1 MFAHLRFRRIVVV
14 GLLGLA
20 GAVAC
25 APATT
30 PTAPPP
36 SPTVPQAPTAAP
48 PTVAPT
54 AAPTATSTAGPAA
67 AEPVTL
73 QMVRVD
79 KLGSILADGKGLTL
93 YLFTKD
99 TRDTSNCYDQCASA
113 WPPLVAAGQPVL
125 QAGVDP
131 ALVGTTPRTDGT
143 IQVTY
148 NGWPLYYYFE
158 DANAGDALGQATNSV
173 WWVVSGE
180 GNPVKDAEPEKKPTE
195 GYDTGY

>member
-1 MFAHLRFRRIVVV
+1 MFAHLRIRRIVVI

-20 GAVAC
+20 GAAAC
-25 APATT
+25 APAAA
-30 PTAPPP
+30 PTAPPL
-36 SPTVPQAPTAAP
+36 PTAPPMPTSIPPTAAL
-48 PTVAPT
+48 T
-54 AAPTATSTAGPAA
+54 AAPAATSTAEPAA
-67 AEPVTL
+67 AESVTL
-73 QMVRVD
+73 QVVRVD

-93 YLFTKD
+93 YLFSNDAKN
-99 TRDTSNCYDQCASA
+99 TSNCYDQCASA

-131 ALVGTTPRTDGT
+131 ALVGTTQRLDGT
-143 IQVTY
+143 AQVTY

-158 DANAGDALGQATNSV
+158 DANAGDALGQAANSV